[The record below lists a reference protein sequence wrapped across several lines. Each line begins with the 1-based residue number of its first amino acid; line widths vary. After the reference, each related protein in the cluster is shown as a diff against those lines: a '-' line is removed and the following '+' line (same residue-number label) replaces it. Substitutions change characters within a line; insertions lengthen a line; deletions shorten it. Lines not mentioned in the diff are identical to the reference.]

1 MPLLSWKD
9 DYSVKIKEV
18 DEQHKKLI
26 GMINDLHEAM
36 TQKKAKEVLGDVL
49 KKLADYTVFHFST
62 EERLMR
68 SNGYPEYEEHR
79 DKHQKMTTKVLAL
92 QDELKQGKITL
103 SMEVMDFLKNWLD
116 KHILGTDKKYSP
128 FLAGKGVS

>member
-1 MPLLSWKD
+1 MPLLNWKE

-26 GMINDLHEAM
+26 GLINDLHDAM

-49 KKLADYTVFHFST
+49 RKLADYTVFHFSM
-62 EERLMR
+62 EERLMK
-68 SNGYPEYEEHR
+68 SNGYPEYDDHR
-79 DKHQKMTTKVLAL
+79 EKHQKMTAKVMSL
-92 QDELKQGKITL
+92 QNELKQGKITL

-128 FLAGKGVS
+128 FLTGKGVS